1 MKISKITKIF
11 GILAFVFIILGL
23 GTIAYAETTPIK
35 GDLRYQG
42 TTSYIEADSDGHDI
56 ELVTKKNQYTSINGK
71 SVEVS
76 AGLFNNAENNDVTTI
91 NKLSENDV
99 EVRKIVTKLN
109 DDGKYQ
115 IDFQVRGK
123 GTKLQVKA
131 PVYVV
136 VVFDNS
142 NSMAPEQYSK
152 GTCSNWKSAE
162 ELKQDKGRCYD
173 KWDKAIKGAKDFA
186 EIIHNNI
193 PSANIALV
201 SFGGKMGNTGYSD
214 SNLIRGFAA
223 SDFTGLNES
232 NSFKISM
239 PVLEQDVYSG
249 GTNLEAGLRRARKLL
264 RNTSVVPSNALKY
277 VVVMSDGEPSYYYD
291 DNGTTDGNGT
301 GYDSTAHAHA
311 VTEATDIKKNKNLN
325 GKIYSIGYEVPSNG
339 KAEIVLNDI
348 SSNTKNNDG
357 TYSGGFYASGS
368 VETIANKFTD
378 IATEIVK
385 DAGINAYINDNI
397 GAAFTGSGTGV
408 SDDGKTYESQIIPS
422 IYEKWTSLGSF
433 TIQIDPDSPTGWYE
447 TNNGFT
453 LTYYDVVNEQTR
465 VIECNDNPEVYWVQN
480 TYNYE
485 VRFYYEDNYGNY
497 VEDTLLRKDNLKAAH
512 NETVSELTSEI
523 MDSQHLKEGYSFE
536 EVKNGTY
543 DIINE
548 ENNKYSIVVDKNSDT
563 NIIRVYYKK
572 VFTLSITKLVEDYDE
587 KNPNMNK
594 DFQFEI
600 KLTDNTGNPI
610 TGTYLYK
617 LNNETDKKE
626 IVFNQSG
633 IGTFNLKHNDK
644 ITFIN
649 LPRNLKYEIIEL
661 NSEGYFVE
669 ITYPDGLSDINT
681 TTGILSLDSNQKI
694 GFLNITGYILP
705 ETGSSGMLIL
715 VLMGISMMLSS
726 FVYGFIF
733 LKRNGMGGH
742 FEI

>member
-1 MKISKITKIF
+1 MKKIAKKIIALLTMF
-11 GILAFVFIILGL
+11 TFSFATFIPYL
-23 GTIAYAETTPIK
+23 AYAETTPIK

-42 TTSYIEADSDGHDI
+42 TTSYIEANSNGFDI
-56 ELVTKKNQYTSINGK
+56 GLVTKNDQYTSINGE
-71 SVEVS
+71 SVEAS
-76 AGLFNNAENNDVTTI
+76 SGLFNNAENNDVTTI
-91 NKLSENDV
+91 NELSENDV
-99 EVRKIVTKLN
+99 EVRKIVTKIN
-109 DDGKYQ
+109 DEGKYQ

-142 NSMAPEQYSK
+142 NSMAPEQDSK
-152 GTCSNWKSAE
+152 GTCLNWKSAK
-162 ELKQDKGRCYD
+162 ELDQDKGRCYD

-201 SFGGKMGNTGYSD
+201 SFGGKKNNSKYSD
-214 SNLIRGFAA
+214 SNLIRDFDA

-232 NSFKISM
+232 SSFKISM

-249 GTNLEAGLRRARKLL
+249 GTNLEAGLRRARQLL
-264 RNTSVVPSNALKY
+264 SNTSVGTSNALKY
-277 VVVMSDGEPSYYYD
+277 VVVMSDGEPSYYY
-291 DNGTTDGNGT
+291 NNKGTTDGNGSE
-301 GYDSTAHAHA
+301 YDSTAHAHA
-311 VTEATDIKKNKNLN
+311 VTEATNIKKNLN
-325 GKIYSIGYEVPSNG
+325 GKIYSIGYEVASNG

-348 SSNTKNNDG
+348 SSNNKNNDG

-397 GAAFTGSGTGV
+397 GEAFTGSGTGV

-422 IYEKWTSLGSF
+422 IYEKWTSFGSF

-485 VRFYYEDNYGNY
+485 VRFYYEDDNGNY
-497 VEDTLLRKDNLKAAH
+497 AEDMLLRKDNLKAAH

-543 DIINE
+543 DLLNE

-572 VFTLSITKLVEDYDE
+572 VFILSIKKLVEDYDE
-587 KNPNMNK
+587 ENPNMNK

-600 KLTDNTGNPI
+600 RLTDNSSSNPI
-610 TGTYLYK
+610 SGTYVYK
-617 LNNETDKKE
+617 LNSKTDKKE
-626 IVFNQSG
+626 IVFNQLG
-633 IGTFNLKHNDK
+633 IGKFNLKHNDK
-644 ITFIN
+644 ITFID
-649 LPRNLKYEIIEL
+649 LPRNIKYEVTEL
-661 NSEGYFVE
+661 DSEGYFVE
-669 ITYPDGLSDINT
+669 ITYPDGSSDINT
-681 TTGILSLDSNQKI
+681 TTGILSLDSNQEI

-705 ETGSSGMLIL
+705 ETGNSGGLIFSIVIMIL
-715 VLMGISMMLSS
+715 LGMPIVYLIYT
-726 FVYGFIF
+726 FVK
-733 LKRNGMGGH
+733 KRYASWC
-742 FEI
+742 I

>member
-1 MKISKITKIF
+1 MKKLAKKIVALLTIF
-11 GILAFVFIILGL
+11 TFSFATFIPYL
-23 GTIAYAETTPIK
+23 AYAETTPIK

-42 TTSYIEADSDGHDI
+42 TTSYIEANSDGIDI
-56 ELVTKKNQYTSINGK
+56 GLVTKNDQYTSINGE

-91 NKLSENDV
+91 NELSENDV

-142 NSMAPEQYSK
+142 NSMAPEQDK
-152 GTCSNWKSAE
+152 RGTCSNWKSSK
-162 ELKQDKGRCYD
+162 ELDRDKGRCYD

-201 SFGGKMGNTGYSD
+201 SFGGKKNNSNYSD
-214 SNLIRGFAA
+214 SNLIRDFDA

-232 NSFKISM
+232 SSFKISM

-249 GTNLEAGLRRARKLL
+249 GTNLEAGLRRARQLL
-264 RNTSVVPSNALKY
+264 SNTSVVPSNALKY
-277 VVVMSDGEPSYYYD
+277 VVVMSDGEPSYYY
-291 DNGTTDGNGT
+291 NNKGTTDGNGT

-311 VTEATDIKKNKNLN
+311 VTEATNIKKNLN

-385 DAGINAYINDNI
+385 DAGINAYINDDI

-408 SDDGKTYESQIIPS
+408 SGDGKTYESQIIPS

-433 TIQIDPDSPTGWYE
+433 TIQIDPDSPTGWYQ

-497 VEDTLLRKDNLKAAH
+497 VEDTLLRKDDLKAAH

-600 KLTDNTGNPI
+600 KLTDNSSGNSI

-649 LPRNLKYEIIEL
+649 LPRNIKYEVTEL
-661 NSEGYFVE
+661 DSEGYFVE
-669 ITYPDGLSDINT
+669 ITYPDGSSDINT
-681 TTGILSLDSNQKI
+681 TTGILSLDSNQEV
-694 GFLNITGYILP
+694 GFLNIPGYILP
-705 ETGSSGMLIL
+705 ETGNSGGLIYSIVIM
-715 VLMGISMMLSS
+715 VLLGTPIVYLIYS
-726 FVYGFIF
+726 FVK
-733 LKRNGMGGH
+733 KRYASWYL
-742 FEI
+742 

>member
-1 MKISKITKIF
+1 MRKLAKKIVASLTIF
-11 GILAFVFIILGL
+11 TFSFATFIPYL
-23 GTIAYAETTPIK
+23 AYAETTPIK

-42 TTSYIEADSDGHDI
+42 TTSYIEANSDGLDI
-56 ELVTKKNQYTSINGK
+56 GLVTKKNQYTPINGE

-76 AGLFNNAENNDVTTI
+76 AGLFNKAENNDVTTI

-142 NSMAPEQYSK
+142 NSMAPEQDK
-152 GTCSNWKSAE
+152 RGTCKNWKSKE
-162 ELKQDKGRCYD
+162 TLDSDKGRCYD
-173 KWDKAIKGAKDFA
+173 KWDKAIDGTIDFA

-201 SFGGKMGNTGYSD
+201 SFAGKMGNTGYSD
-214 SNLIRGFAA
+214 SRVVREFETKNF
-223 SDFTGLNES
+223 DGLNES
-232 NSFKISM
+232 NDFVIYEPAYK
-239 PVLEQDVYSG
+239 QDVNSG
-249 GTNLEAGLRRARKLL
+249 GTNLEAGLKGAKDLL
-264 RNTSVVPSNALKY
+264 DTVPANALKY
-277 VVVMSDGEPSYYYD
+277 VVVMGDGEPTFYYN
-291 DNGTTDGNGT
+291 DNGKTEGNGSSYDET
-301 GYDSTAHAHA
+301 GRNDA
-311 VTEATDIKKNKNLN
+311 VAEATNIKINSNA
-325 GKIYSIGYEVPSNG
+325 KIYSIGYEVSSGGN
-339 KAEIVLNDI
+339 AEKVLNDI
-348 SSNTKNNDG
+348 SSNTKNEAG
-357 TYSGGFYASGS
+357 IYVGGYYAAGS
-368 VETIANKFTD
+368 VSNIANKFTD
-378 IATEIVK
+378 IANEIIK
-385 DAGINAYINDNI
+385 DAGINAYIKDNI

-408 SDDGKTYESQIIPS
+408 SADGREYVSQILPS

-433 TIQIDPDSPTGWYE
+433 TIQIDPDSPTGWYQ

-497 VEDTLLRKDNLKAAH
+497 VEDTLLRKDDLKAAH

-600 KLTDNTGNPI
+600 KLTDNSSGNPI

-626 IVFNQSG
+626 IVFDQSG

-649 LPRNLKYEIIEL
+649 LPRNIKYEVTEL
-661 NSEGYFVE
+661 DSEGYFVE
-669 ITYPDGLSDINT
+669 ITYPDGSSDINT
-681 TTGILSLDSNQKI
+681 TTGILSLDINQEV
-694 GFLNITGYILP
+694 GFLNIPGYILP
-705 ETGSSGMLIL
+705 ETGNSGGLIFSIVIM
-715 VLMGISMMLSS
+715 VLLGTPIVYLIYS
-726 FVYGFIF
+726 FVK
-733 LKRNGMGGH
+733 KRYASWCL
-742 FEI
+742 

>member
-1 MKISKITKIF
+1 MKKIAKKMVALLTIF
-11 GILAFVFIILGL
+11 TFFFMTFAPYLV
-23 GTIAYAETTPIK
+23 YAETTPIK

-42 TTSYIEADSDGHDI
+42 TTSYIDADLNGIDTG
-56 ELVTKKNQYTSINGK
+56 LVIKNDQYTSTNNE

-91 NKLSENDV
+91 NQLSENDV

-109 DDGKYQ
+109 DEGKYK

-142 NSMAPEQYSK
+142 NSMAPEQDSK

-162 ELKQDKGRCYD
+162 TLKKDKGRCYD
-173 KWDKAIKGAKDFA
+173 KWDKAINGAKDFA
-186 EIIHNNI
+186 KIIHNNI

-201 SFGGKMGNTGYSD
+201 SFAGKKDNTNYSD
-214 SNLIRGFAA
+214 AKLIRGF
-223 SDFTGLNES
+223 SDSNFSGLNES
-232 NSFKISM
+232 SDFKIEM
-239 PVLEQDVYSG
+239 PVFEQSSMSG
-249 GTNLEAGLRRARKLL
+249 GTNLEAGLREARQLL
-264 RNTSVVPSNALKY
+264 RDTSVVPANALKY
-277 VVVMSDGEPSYYYD
+277 VVVMSDGEPSFYY
-291 DNGTTDGNGT
+291 NEKGTTKGIGT
-301 GYDSTAHAHA
+301 GYDSTAHTHA
-311 VTEATDIKKNKNLN
+311 VTEATTIKRNLN

-339 KAEIVLNDI
+339 NAEIVLNDI
-348 SSNTKNNDG
+348 SSNIKNNDG

-378 IATEIVK
+378 IATEIIK

-408 SDDGKTYESQIIPS
+408 SDDGKTYESQIMPS

-485 VRFYYEDNYGNY
+485 VRFYYEDDYGNY
-497 VEDTLLRKDNLKAAH
+497 EEDNLLRKNLKAAH

-543 DIINE
+543 DLINE

-587 KNPNMNK
+587 KNPDMNR
-594 DFQFEI
+594 DFKFEI
-600 KLTDNTGNPI
+600 KLTDSSNNPI
-610 TGTYLYK
+610 TGEYLYK
-617 LNNETDKKE
+617 LNNENDRKK
-626 IVFNQSG
+626 ILFNQSG
-633 IGTFNLKHNDK
+633 IGTFNLKHNDT

-649 LPRNLKYEIIEL
+649 LPRNLKYEITEL
-661 NSEGYFVE
+661 DSDGYAVE
-669 ITYPDGLSDINT
+669 ITYPNGSSDINT
-681 TTGILSLDSNQKI
+681 TTGILNLDSNQEI

-705 ETGSSGMLIL
+705 ETGKSAGLIL
-715 VLMGISMMLSS
+715 SIVVAILFGTPIVCLIYSFIKKGI
-726 FVYGFIF
+726 
-733 LKRNGMGGH
+733 
-742 FEI
+742 